1 MAQVSFDG
9 TARLVTIGYDAP
21 ITSISATAIYS
32 AWKNWVVADHAQFP
46 PAFGESVGGNELTAT
61 TELAGYFFLRNDLG
75 WRLAPVPQDYEIR
88 ISGDL
93 YPFDPATPWLVGSGS
108 AHAVQFVLQRSAAS
122 LVTPG
127 GDPEVIAQA
136 VWDRSMALHSIVGSF
151 GKRMRSL
158 FPRSYGI

>member
-1 MAQVSFDG
+1 MAPVSFDG
-9 TARLVTIGYDAP
+9 IARTVTIGYDAP

-32 AWKNWVVADHAQFP
+32 AWKDWVAADHAQFA

-75 WRLAPVPQDYEIR
+75 WRLAPAPQGYEIR

-93 YPFDPATPWLVGSGS
+93 YPFDTATPWLIGSGS

-122 LVTPG
+122 LVMAG
-127 GDPEVIAQA
+127 GDPDVIAQA
-136 VWDRSMALHSIVGSF
+136 VWDRSMAHHSIVGSF
-151 GKRMRSL
+151 GKRLRSL